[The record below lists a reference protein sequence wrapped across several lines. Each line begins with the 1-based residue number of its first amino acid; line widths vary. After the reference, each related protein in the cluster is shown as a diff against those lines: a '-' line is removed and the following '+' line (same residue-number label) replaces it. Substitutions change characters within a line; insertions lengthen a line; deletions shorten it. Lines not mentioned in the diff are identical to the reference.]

1 MPVKPVDLRGSKILI
16 TGPTGQVARPVVEHY
31 AKIADVHALARFR
44 NAEDLQAMASLG
56 ATPVK
61 ADLAEPDTVAAIDD
75 DFDYVLNFAVVKTGD
90 FDYDLAANAE
100 GVGYLMNRC
109 RRAKAFLHFSS
120 TAVYQYEGQAPR
132 REDAPLG
139 DNHRAMFPTYSI
151 SKIAAESVCRFVA
164 RSQAIPTT
172 IARLSVPYGD
182 NGGWMYYHM
191 LMMQQGIPIDIHPD
205 GPNFYNLLHVDDYI
219 DKIPYLLAAATT
231 GVTTTNFGGSE
242 KTSIEQWCAYIAEL
256 TGFEPL
262 FNKTTSAF
270 GSLHID
276 TGRMH
281 ELIGPT
287 RVDWRDGIKR
297 QLQALAPEVLRQR

>member
-120 TAVYQYEGQAPR
+120 TAVYQYRGTGPAPGGRPPGGQSPR
-132 REDAPLG
+132 HVPDLQYLQDRRRIRVPL
-139 DNHRAMFPTYSI
+139 R
-151 SKIAAESVCRFVA
+151 R
-164 RSQAIPTT
+164 
-172 IARLSVPYGD
+172 
-182 NGGWMYYHM
+182 
-191 LMMQQGIPIDIHPD
+191 
-205 GPNFYNLLHVDDYI
+205 
-219 DKIPYLLAAATT
+219 
-231 GVTTTNFGGSE
+231 
-242 KTSIEQWCAYIAEL
+242 
-256 TGFEPL
+256 
-262 FNKTTSAF
+262 
-270 GSLHID
+270 
-276 TGRMH
+276 
-281 ELIGPT
+281 
-287 RVDWRDGIKR
+287 
-297 QLQALAPEVLRQR
+297 ALAGYPDHHRQAQRSLRR